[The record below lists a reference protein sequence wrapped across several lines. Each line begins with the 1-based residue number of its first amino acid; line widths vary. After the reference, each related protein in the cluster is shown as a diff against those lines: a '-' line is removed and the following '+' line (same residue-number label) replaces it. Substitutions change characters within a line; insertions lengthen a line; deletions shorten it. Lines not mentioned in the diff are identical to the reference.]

1 MQKNRLSNNIGAVLV
16 MVALFTVA
24 LFVVTGLAIDS
35 GIGFGVRAKLNA
47 ALDSAAIA
55 AARAVATG
63 TTDSERAA
71 AAQAAGEKY
80 FAANFPDGWLGATPS
95 APVISAVHHSDGYW
109 EIDATGSASVP
120 TSFMRL
126 MGRDVMTVNATAE
139 VIRRDLDMM
148 LVIDSSGSMG
158 SPTAAFPAVRDA
170 ANNFLDLFNAGS
182 GGDRIG
188 LVSFASGSV
197 LDVPINKDATRGFDR
212 TTMQNA
218 INALS
223 ASGYTTSEWAMQRA
237 YSELEAVP
245 AGIRSSLRVIV
256 FFSDGA
262 PNTVASD
269 FTRFGST
276 VTGTLA
282 SGTSG
287 PGDSRAWRFYNH
299 LQLNS
304 LVGSWGNDIAEL
316 PETGLGGVALESFN
330 SARSLVPASPPYE
343 NTRCNVNKA
352 ARNMV
357 ENVANTARENNIV
370 IFTLGYDGPDPS
382 GDNRLNTLEIDFC
395 GYGNEEFGANILQ
408 RLANTTAVEPSGSDD
423 PDQPRGLCILFDD
436 PDEAEA
442 AFNQVASAILR
453 LTR

>member
-1 MQKNRLSNNIGAVLV
+1 MHKNRLSNNSGAVLV
-16 MVALFTVA
+16 IVALFTVA
-24 LFVVTGLAIDS
+24 LLAVTGLAIDS

-63 TTDSERAA
+63 STDSERAA

-80 FAANFPDGWLGATPS
+80 FAANFPDGWLGATPG
-95 APVISAVHHSDGYW
+95 APIISAVHHADGYW
-109 EIDATGSASVP
+109 EIDASGSALVP

-126 MGRDVMTVNATAE
+126 MGRDIMTVNAAAE
-139 VIRRDLDMM
+139 AIRRDLDMM

-158 SPTAAFPAVRDA
+158 NPSSAFGEVKDA
-170 ANNFLDLFNAGS
+170 ASNFVDLFNSGP
-182 GGDRIG
+182 GGDRLG

-197 LDVPINKDATRGFDR
+197 LDVPINKDSTRGFDK
-212 TTMQNA
+212 TEMQNA
-218 INALS
+218 ISALS

-237 YSELEAVP
+237 YQELEAVP

-269 FTRFGST
+269 YTRFGST

-287 PGDSRAWRFYNH
+287 PGDNRAQGFYDH

-304 LVGSWGNDIAEL
+304 YSGSWGTDIATL
-316 PETGLGGVALESFN
+316 PEFGLGNVPLASFN
-330 SARSLVPASPPYE
+330 NARTLDPTSAPYD
-343 NTRCNVNKA
+343 NTRCNVNMA

-357 ENVANTARENNIV
+357 ENVANTARGNNIFV
-370 IFTLGYDGPDPS
+370 FTLGFDGS
-382 GDNRLNTLEIDFC
+382 SRLSTQEIDFC
-395 GYGNEEFGANILQ
+395 GYGSEELGANILQ
-408 RLANTTAVEPSGSDD
+408 RLANTTAADVSQG
-423 PDQPRGLCILFDD
+423 DQPRGLSIIFEE
-436 PDEAEA
+436 PEEAEA

>member
-1 MQKNRLSNNIGAVLV
+1 MQINRLFNNKGAVLV

-24 LFVVTGLAIDS
+24 LLAITGLAIDS

-63 TTDSERAA
+63 NTDSQRAA
-71 AAQAAGEKY
+71 AAQAAGEKF

-95 APVISAVHHSDGYW
+95 APIITAIHHEDGYW
-109 EIDATGSASVP
+109 EIDASGSAVVP

-126 MGRDVMTVNATAE
+126 MGRNVMTVNASAE
-139 VIRRDLDMM
+139 AIRRDLDMV
-148 LVIDSSGSMG
+148 LVVDSSGSMG
-158 SPTAAFPAVRDA
+158 NPSSAFGEVKDA
-170 ANNFLDLFNAGS
+170 ANNFIDLFNSGP
-182 GGDRIG
+182 GGDRLG

-197 LDVPINKDATRGFDR
+197 LDVPINKDSTRGFDQID
-212 TTMQNA
+212 MHNA

-237 YSELEAVP
+237 YQELQAVP
-245 AGIRSSLRVIV
+245 AGLRSSLRVIV

-262 PNTVASD
+262 PNTVAAD
-269 FTRFGST
+269 YTRLGST

-287 PGDSRAWRFYNH
+287 PGDNRARPFYDH

-304 LVGSWGNDIAEL
+304 YSGNWGDGIATL
-316 PETGLGGVALESFN
+316 PELGLGSVSLASHNNARTLDPS
-330 SARSLVPASPPYE
+330 SAPYD
-343 NTRCNVNKA
+343 NTRCNVNMA

-357 ENVANTARENNIV
+357 ENVANAARGNNIFV
-370 IFTLGYDGPDPS
+370 FSLGFNGS
-382 GDNRLNTLEIDFC
+382 ARLSTQEITFC
-395 GYGNEEFGANILQ
+395 GYGSDELGSNILQ
-408 RLANTTAVEPSGSDD
+408 RLANTTAADVSDA
-423 PDQPRGLCILFDD
+423 DQPRGLCIIFED
-436 PDEAEA
+436 PEDAEA